1 MTEKTREIPLGNGY
15 YLINDPYCWWIEK
28 EYISS
33 KTGKPQRKN
42 LTMYNISVENAFESL
57 TDYHRKAFDTKSM
70 KVLIKEIKSTRAMIE
85 KMLSDVEISK
95 RIAEA
100 KKGR

>member
-28 EYISS
+28 EYISK

-57 TDYHRKAFDTKSM
+57 TDYHIKAFDTKSITR
-70 KVLIKEIKSTRAMIE
+70 LIKEIKTLKKEIREMIGE
-85 KMLSDVEISK
+85 YHE
-95 RIAEA
+95 RI
-100 KKGR
+100 